1 MHLLLFLTK
10 KSKKR
15 RKFVRRVHCIVQFSI
30 DKGRFY
36 EYNINTN
43 NRSGLDKE
51 V

>member
-30 DKGRFY
+30 DKWERND
-36 EYNINTN
+36 YNINTN
-43 NRSGLDKE
+43 NRSGLIKE